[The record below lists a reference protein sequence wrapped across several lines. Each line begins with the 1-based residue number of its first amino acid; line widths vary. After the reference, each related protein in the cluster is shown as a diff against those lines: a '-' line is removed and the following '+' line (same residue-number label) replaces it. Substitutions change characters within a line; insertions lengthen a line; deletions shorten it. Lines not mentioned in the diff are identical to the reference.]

1 MLRLSQSLSLQQRMA
16 PQLIQSLQ
24 LLQMSTLELELE
36 IKQQMEINP
45 LLEEAAE
52 LDEEDLEPEPEPEE
66 LETPEQEAALE
77 EQELKEEE
85 VPEDLDEIDWDA
97 LLDDQ
102 LDQNSYNE
110 EITEYDPDWEQ
121 DREPRQNRI
130 TTVAPLIELLKEQL
144 LMSDLQGA
152 DVETAEFI
160 IGNID
165 DRGYLTCTAEEIGE
179 VFDVPME
186 DVERVLAVIHTFEPP
201 GIGARDLVECL
212 LIQLELKEGQENYYD
227 LELAKRVVRHHMED
241 LTRRRFSQITRA
253 LGIENDELK
262 GAMEVIER
270 LHPNAGAAV
279 EAGFSSPGML
289 TLDTSVAYITPD
301 LIVEK
306 VGEDWVVS
314 LTDGHLPSL
323 TINRS
328 YAQLVRDRRGRKDE
342 VRTYVSKKLN
352 DARWLINAI
361 NQRRATMLKVA
372 NYLVR
377 AQMNWFER
385 GPAHLRPMVLQD
397 VADAV
402 GMHVSTISRVSNGKY
417 MQTPHG
423 VFELKY
429 FFDSKVH
436 RDDGEEVSSRSVKE
450 SISALIEGEDKQEPL
465 SDQAIADELGKEG
478 IKIARRTVAKYRVQL
493 GINSQRYRKQMF

>member
-1 MLRLSQSLSLQQRMA
+1 MLRLSQNLSLQQRMA

-24 LLQMSTLELELE
+24 LLQMSTLELEME

-45 LLEEAAE
+45 LLEERAE
-52 LDEEDLEPEPEPEE
+52 LDDEDPDPEPDPEE

-85 VPEDLDEIDWDA
+85 VPEDLDEVDWEA

-121 DREPRQNRI
+121 DREPRENRI
-130 TTVAPLIELLKEQL
+130 TTVAPLIELLREQL
-144 LMSDLQGA
+144 LVSDLEGA

-165 DRGYLTCTAEEIGE
+165 DRGYLTCTAEEVAEAIG
-179 VFDVPME
+179 VPVD
-186 DVERVLAVIHTFEPP
+186 DVERVLAVIQTFEPP

-212 LIQLELKEGQENYYD
+212 LIQLELKEGRENYYD
-227 LELAKRVVRHHMED
+227 LELARKVVRHHMED

-253 LGIENDELK
+253 LGIESEELK
-262 GAMEVIER
+262 GAMEVIEQ

-279 EAGFSSPGML
+279 EAGLSSPGML
-289 TLDTSVAYITPD
+289 TLDTSVNYINPD
-301 LIVEK
+301 LVVEK

-314 LTDGHLPSL
+314 LTEGNLPSL

-328 YAQLVRDRRGRKDE
+328 YAQLARDGRGRKDE
-342 VRTYVSKKLN
+342 VRSYVSRKLN

-377 AQMNWFER
+377 AQMGWFEH

-429 FFDSKVH
+429 FFDSKVQ
-436 RDDGEEVSSRSVKE
+436 RDDGGDVSARSVKE
-450 SISALIEGEDKQEPL
+450 SISALIDGEDKRNPL
-465 SDQAIADELGKEG
+465 SDQAIVEELGKEG
-478 IKIARRTVAKYRVQL
+478 IKIARRTVAKYRTQL
-493 GINSQRYRKQMF
+493 GINSQRYRKQVF

>member
-1 MLRLSQSLSLQQRMA
+1 MLRLSQNLSLQQRMA

-45 LLEEAAE
+45 LLEEVVE
-52 LDEEDLEPEPEPEE
+52 QEEELEPEVEPEE
-66 LETPEQEAALE
+66 VETPEQEAALE

-102 LDQNSYNE
+102 LDKNSYNE
-110 EITEYDPDWEQ
+110 ETTEYDPDWEQ
-121 DREPRQNRI
+121 DREPRENRI
-130 TTVAPLIELLKEQL
+130 TTVTPRIELLQEQL
-144 LMSDLQGA
+144 LVSDLEGA

-165 DRGYLTCTAEEIGE
+165 DRGYLTCTAAEIAE
-179 VFDVPME
+179 AISVPVE
-186 DVERVLAVIHTFEPP
+186 DVERVLAVIQTFEPP
-201 GIGARDLVECL
+201 GIGARDLGECL
-212 LIQLELKEGQENYYD
+212 LIQLELKEGQENYHD
-227 LELAKRVVRHHMED
+227 LELARKIVRHHMED

-253 LGIENDELK
+253 LGVETDELK
-262 GAMEVIER
+262 GAMELIEQ

-289 TLDTSVAYITPD
+289 TLDTSVNYITPD
-301 LIVEK
+301 LVVDK

-314 LTDGHLPSL
+314 LTDGNLPSL

-328 YAQLVRDRRGRKDE
+328 YAQLVDGRRRKDE
-342 VRTYVSKKLN
+342 VRSYVSEKLN

-377 AQMNWFER
+377 AQMDWFEH

-417 MQTPHG
+417 METPHG
-423 VFELKY
+423 VFELKH
-429 FFDSKVH
+429 FFDSKVQ
-436 RDDGEEVSSRSVKE
+436 RDDGEEVSARSVKE
-450 SISALIEGEDKQEPL
+450 SISALIDGEDRQEPL

-478 IKIARRTVAKYRVQL
+478 IRIARRTVAKYRVQL
-493 GINSQRYRKQMF
+493 GINSQRYRKQVF

>member
-1 MLRLSQSLSLQQRMA
+1 MLRLSQNLSLQQRLA

-45 LLEEAAE
+45 LLEEAVE
-52 LDEEDLEPEPEPEE
+52 QEEELEPDAEPEE
-66 LETPEQEAALE
+66 VETREQEAALE

-85 VPEDLDEIDWDA
+85 VPDDLDEIDWDA

-102 LDQNSYNE
+102 LDKNSYNE
-110 EITEYDPDWEQ
+110 ETTEYDPDWEQ
-121 DREPRQNRI
+121 DREPRENRI
-130 TTVAPLIELLKEQL
+130 TTVTPLIQLLQEQL
-144 LMSDLQGA
+144 LVSDLEGE

-165 DRGYLTCTAEEIGE
+165 DRGYLTCTAAEISE
-179 VFDVPME
+179 AIAVPVE
-186 DVERVLAVIHTFEPP
+186 DVERVLAVIQTFEPP
-201 GIGARDLVECL
+201 GIGARDLGECL
-212 LIQLELKEGQENYYD
+212 LIQLELKEGQENYHD
-227 LELAKRVVRHHMED
+227 LELATKIVRHHMED

-253 LGIENDELK
+253 LGVENEELK
-262 GAMEVIER
+262 GAMELIEQ
-270 LHPNAGAAV
+270 LQPNAGAAV
-279 EAGFSSPGML
+279 EAGFTSPGML
-289 TLDTSVAYITPD
+289 TLDTSVNYITPD
-301 LIVEK
+301 LVVDK

-314 LTDGHLPSL
+314 LTDGNLPSL

-328 YAQLVRDRRGRKDE
+328 YAQLADGRRRKDE
-342 VRTYVSKKLN
+342 VRSYVSEKLN

-377 AQMNWFER
+377 AQMDWFER

-423 VFELKY
+423 VFELKH

-436 RDDGEEVSSRSVKE
+436 RDDGEEVSARSVKE
-450 SISALIEGEDKQEPL
+450 SISALIAGEDKQEPL

-478 IKIARRTVAKYRVQL
+478 IQIARRTVAKYRVQQ
-493 GINSQRYRKQMF
+493 GINSQRYRKQVF